1 MYGYRFW
8 DDQNKKIIRS
18 RNVTFN
24 ENMFYKD
31 RTAEF
36 ANANKKP
43 EQVSLEEISESD
55 VSNRR
60 QNTEVEPES
69 EPEQIVEL
77 VTPELPTRRS
87 SRTIVAPQRYSPS
100 LHYLLLTDAGKLEHF
115 VEAMQGDESIKWELA
130 MEDEIKSLQKSKTWS
145 LTKLPEGKN
154 VLQNKWVY
162 RLKE

>member
-1 MYGYRFW
+1 MYDYRFW
-8 DDQNKKIIRS
+8 DDQNKKIIKS

-36 ANANKKP
+36 ENANKQP

-55 VSNRR
+55 VVNKR
-60 QNTEVEPES
+60 QNTEVELESELESESGS

-87 SRTIVAPQRYSPS
+87 NRTIIAPQR
-100 LHYLLLTDAGKLEHF
+100 
-115 VEAMQGDESIKWELA
+115 
-130 MEDEIKSLQKSKTWS
+130 
-145 LTKLPEGKN
+145 
-154 VLQNKWVY
+154 
-162 RLKE
+162 

>member
-1 MYGYRFW
+1 MDPKAKRCYFIAYGSDMYGYRFW

-18 RNVTFN
+18 INVTFN

-31 RTAEF
+31 ITAEF
-36 ANANKKP
+36 TNKKP
-43 EQVSLEEISESD
+43 EKVSLEEISESD

-100 LHYLLLTDAGKLEHF
+100 LHYLLLIDAGEPEHF
-115 VEAMQGDESIKWELA
+115 VEAM
-130 MEDEIKSLQKSKTWS
+130 
-145 LTKLPEGKN
+145 
-154 VLQNKWVY
+154 
-162 RLKE
+162 

>member
-18 RNVTFN
+18 INVTFN

-31 RTAEF
+31 ITAEF
-36 ANANKKP
+36 TNKKP
-43 EQVSLEEISESD
+43 EKVSLEEISESD

-100 LHYLLLTDAGKLEHF
+100 LHYLLLIDAGEPEHF
-115 VEAMQGDESIKWELA
+115 VEAM
-130 MEDEIKSLQKSKTWS
+130 
-145 LTKLPEGKN
+145 
-154 VLQNKWVY
+154 
-162 RLKE
+162 